1 MFTMTVHSENQP
13 LPNDFE
19 DSLVI
24 PPQDALRVY
33 PTDDGHVAVEQ
44 WVQST
49 GEQLTVLFHPRHA
62 KAIVEAIQKTAAKL
76 GEADDAG

>member
-1 MFTMTVHSENQP
+1 MSIQSEQQP
-13 LPNDFE
+13 NPSDFE

-33 PTDDGHVAVEQ
+33 PTDDGQVAVEQ

-62 KAIVEAIQKTAAKL
+62 EAIIQAIQKTAAKL
-76 GEADDAG
+76 ENPS